1 MNEERIETVNLNS
14 FSFDLRQ
21 NLGDLKKKGELMMNL
36 TGSFESDTTYGM
48 QNIECQNIHS
58 KYPIRW
64 TACFQ
69 VTKIRSLK

>member
-1 MNEERIETVNLNS
+1 
-14 FSFDLRQ
+14 
-21 NLGDLKKKGELMMNL
+21 MMNL